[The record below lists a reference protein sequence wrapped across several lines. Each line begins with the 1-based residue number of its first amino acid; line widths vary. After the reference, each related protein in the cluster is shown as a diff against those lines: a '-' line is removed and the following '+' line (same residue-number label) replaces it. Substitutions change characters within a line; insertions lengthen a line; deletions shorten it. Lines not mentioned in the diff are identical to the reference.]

1 MERNNSLTGLS
12 FLVRSLAIQIPHAA
26 IKEVDLVRT
35 VQAINEEGIMQV
47 HEFATVIDRREVP
60 ESVGFV
66 FEVTGEI
73 GKVSWQLVT

>member
-12 FLVRSLAIQIPHAA
+12 FLVQSLAIQILHAA
-26 IKEVDLVRT
+26 IKEIDLMRT
-35 VQAINEEGIMQV
+35 VQAINKEGIMQV
-47 HEFATVIDRREVP
+47 HEFTTVIDRREVP

-73 GKVSWQLVT
+73 GKVPWQLVT